1 VFEAKINSFI
11 NLASLSEPFGI
22 QIQIMAK
29 IFIVSD
35 GTGRTATQA
44 LNAALTQFPDQ
55 EVETIIHN
63 EVRSKQQVE
72 DAVKKAST
80 FGAFVV
86 HTLVSNDLR
95 EYMITTGRLNNVETI
110 DLMGPLLGRLSEKLM
125 YSPAEKPGLF
135 NEINREYFKRI
146 DAMQFA
152 FHHDDGL
159 RPEELHKAEIVLVG
173 VSRTFKTP
181 LSIYFAFKG
190 WLVAN
195 VPIVL
200 GIEPPEEL
208 FRLPPERVFCLTTF
222 AHNLASLRH
231 VRLEH
236 LGIGSGEYASLK
248 YVQQELSYA
257 HGIFRRQPRWPVI
270 KVSNKPIE
278 EIASEIL
285 AIRKAG

>member
-1 VFEAKINSFI
+1 
-11 NLASLSEPFGI
+11 
-22 QIQIMAK
+22 MAK
-29 IFIVSD
+29 IYIVSD

-55 EVETIIHN
+55 DVETVVHN
-63 EVRSKQQVE
+63 EVRSRKQIE
-72 DAVKKAST
+72 NAVREASAA
-80 FGAFVV
+80 GAFIV
-86 HTLVSNDLR
+86 HTLVTNDLR
-95 EYMITTGRLNNVETI
+95 EYVITTGRRQNVETI
-110 DLMGPLLGRLSEKLM
+110 DLMGPLLGRLSEKFM
-125 YSPAEKPGLF
+125 YSPTEKPGLF

-159 RPEELHKAEIVLVG
+159 RPEELHKAEIVLIG

-195 VPIVL
+195 IPIVY

-208 FRLPPERVFCLTTF
+208 FRIPPERVFCLSTY

-231 VRLEH
+231 ARLVH
-236 LGIGSGEYASLK
+236 LGMGSDEYASLRF
-248 YVQQELSYA
+248 VQQELNYA
-257 HGIFRRQPRWPVI
+257 HAIFRRQPLWPVI
-270 KVSNKPIE
+270 RVTNKPIE

-285 AIRKAG
+285 AVKNDQRNNRSSSE